1 MKCIRFKQN
10 GETVVRRTDDET
22 AHQLVKDNRAE
33 YACKQD
39 WKEMGRL
46 YLFTQPDNV
55 DMQTDINI
63 GRSHAIYTIVAS
75 AYYQRSFIMDSDRI
89 H

>member
-39 WKEMGRL
+39 WKEMGRM
-46 YLFTQPDNV
+46 YLKSSPDNV
-55 DMQTDINI
+55 GM
-63 GRSHAIYTIVAS
+63 
-75 AYYQRSFIMDSDRI
+75 
-89 H
+89 